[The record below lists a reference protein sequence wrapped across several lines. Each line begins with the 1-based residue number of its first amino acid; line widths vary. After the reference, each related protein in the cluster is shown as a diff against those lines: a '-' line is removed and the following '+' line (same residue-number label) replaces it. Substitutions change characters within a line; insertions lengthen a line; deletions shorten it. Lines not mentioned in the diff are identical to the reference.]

1 MGLFDRKGFFQS
13 NYLVPSTRRVDPHRI
28 PVYKLLPDSP
38 FAVAHDTAAGH
49 FLKQLTPTHP
59 FPEDTLVV

>member
-1 MGLFDRKGFFQS
+1 MGSFDRKEVFQS

-38 FAVAHDTAAGH
+38 SAVAHGTAAGH
-49 FLKQLTPTHP
+49 FPKQLTPTHP
-59 FPEDTLVV
+59 FPEETLVV